1 MVKGMKWAGLLL
13 VGAGLFTAGLLMGRQ
28 GAPAH
33 GPSGGV
39 SDRVAAERL
48 PLPVAGAAAIAAG
61 AGSAAAPARHPFP
74 EVPRSREG
82 LIGVAEVFG
91 GDSAEEARWLDQHG
105 FPNALQWERYT
116 LASDLQLEQAA
127 LAGDTVARSMLDAR
141 RLRTDPQAE
150 ARLLLAGAEG
160 DLFALNQLAAFKA
173 HSRGGAGE
181 AYAIS
186 RAAEMRGDL
195 TLTLTRSIMLGG
207 RLPEEQRLLAEA
219 EALAL
224 NRHLNQLYRQKY
236 GVDPPP
242 VEQRPYQ
249 MDEG

>member
-1 MVKGMKWAGLLL
+1 MVSAVKWAGMLL
-13 VGAGLFTAGLLMGRQ
+13 VGAGLFTAGLLVGRQ
-28 GAPAH
+28 GARAETLVTGAVDHPADGRNALPGR
-33 GPSGGV
+33 GPTP
-39 SDRVAAERL
+39 AE
-48 PLPVAGAAAIAAG
+48 AHTGA
-61 AGSAAAPARHPFP
+61 SRQVRHPFP
-74 EVPRSREG
+74 ELPRSREG
-82 LIGVAEVFG
+82 LAGAVEVFG
-91 GDSAEEARWLDQHG
+91 GDSIEEARWLDRHG

-116 LASDLQLEQAA
+116 RASDLQLEQAA

-173 HSRGGAGE
+173 HRRDGAGE

-195 TLTLTRSIMLGG
+195 TLTLTRPIMLGG

-224 NRHLNQLYRQKY
+224 NRHLNQLYRQKH

>member
-1 MVKGMKWAGLLL
+1 MVSAVKWAGMLL
-13 VGAGLFTAGLLMGRQ
+13 VGAGLFTAGLLVGWQ
-28 GAPAH
+28 GARAEAPVTAAADQSGDGRNALR
-33 GPSGGV
+33 GPGAT
-39 SDRVAAERL
+39 RVDAR
-48 PLPVAGAAAIAAG
+48 PGAARQV
-61 AGSAAAPARHPFP
+61 RHPFP
-74 EVPRSREG
+74 ALPRSREG
-82 LIGVAEVFG
+82 LTGVVEVFG
-91 GDSAEEARWLDQHG
+91 GDSIEEARWLDRHG

-116 LASDLQLEQAA
+116 LAADLQLEQAA

-173 HSRGGAGE
+173 HRSDGAGE

-195 TLTLTRSIMLGG
+195 TLALTRPIMLGG
-207 RLPEEQRLLAEA
+207 RLPEAQRLLAEA

-224 NRHLNQLYRQKY
+224 NRHLNQLYRQKH
-236 GVDPPP
+236 GMDPPP

-249 MDEG
+249 MDED